1 MNNETKTDVSV
12 KETKDEAVSFDF
24 WQMDNITKM
33 EEYSVFMPGG
43 WGETD
48 AVTTGD
54 SSWGGD

>member
-1 MNNETKTDVSV
+1 MSNEAISEVSV
-12 KETKDEAVSFDF
+12 VETNEKNVSLDF

-33 EEYSVFMPGG
+33 EEYSIFMPGG